1 MEEVPMLIFD
11 KRLKSI
17 ETKLNE
23 IARKIESKTIVESN
37 EIRNKFKNTLWRYFV
52 IGIAKGVGIAIGF
65 TLLGAI
71 IIYFL
76 QKLVMMNL
84 PVIGAFVR
92 DIMNIVEGIERA
104 K

>member
-1 MEEVPMLIFD
+1 MLIFD

-17 ETKLNE
+17 EAKLNE
-23 IARKIESKTIVESN
+23 IARKIEGKTIVESN
-37 EIRNKFKNTLWRYFV
+37 EIKYKFKNTLWRYFV

-92 DIMNIVEGIERA
+92 DIMNIAEGIERA
-104 K
+104 R

>member
-1 MEEVPMLIFD
+1 M
-11 KRLKSI
+11 
-17 ETKLNE
+17 
-23 IARKIESKTIVESN
+23 
-37 EIRNKFKNTLWRYFV
+37 